1 VDLLTNFPFSAA
13 SRLWRDLAGAYGA
26 AAGNF
31 SMARD
36 SKSTILAVG
45 AGLLLALVVF
55 AVGRWRTLAH
65 AEPSGRLGGLCV
77 AVVAGILPVA
87 LMRPYFN
94 TPFASRFDL
103 PVLPLAAAWTLAA
116 LLTVLQPR
124 FRLGAVIALA
134 FLAGVTGF
142 TASWGA
148 VRHRRLMREAGKA
161 IRNQV
166 APDGLTLV
174 AMSSWG
180 QPCDVSEWCTAQ
192 MTADWPLELSERVW
206 VLDPG
211 DAAKFLSP
219 RADPEGRVDF
229 EMDIRGVRRTG
240 PVRRILWLEGVGE
253 KFRVE
258 PYFPRSETPAP

>member
-1 VDLLTNFPFSAA
+1 V
-13 SRLWRDLAGAYGA
+13 
-26 AAGNF
+26 
-31 SMARD
+31 
-36 SKSTILAVG
+36 
-45 AGLLLALVVF
+45 
-55 AVGRWRTLAH
+55 
-65 AEPSGRLGGLCV
+65 
-77 AVVAGILPVA
+77 
-87 LMRPYFN
+87 
-94 TPFASRFDL
+94 
-103 PVLPLAAAWTLAA
+103 
-116 LLTVLQPR
+116 
-124 FRLGAVIALA
+124 
-134 FLAGVTGF
+134 
-142 TASWGA
+142 
-148 VRHRRLMREAGKA
+148 